1 MQHNSI
7 QMLVKGNPN
16 ECEPNTLKKK
26 VKMIGQKKRRQKH
39 GAKILFHSTLCAL
52 PNLFFTASYPPKSSE
67 IPKGWIAQTVTREV
81 WS

>member
-16 ECEPNTLKKK
+16 ECEPNTLQKGKNDRTKK
-26 VKMIGQKKRRQKH
+26 KKRRQKQ

-67 IPKGWIAQTVTREV
+67 IPKG
-81 WS
+81 